1 MRLIR
6 RTLSAGHTGIALL
19 ASCVLLGPAFAEAT
33 TLNVS
38 GEYSSSFLNPPA
50 GTFSGTIT
58 TNGNNINDV
67 DIAFPVVSDF
77 TYVAD
82 SLPAGNNWD
91 LTAASLAG
99 LELDLVFSTTP
110 IPGSLAGFTG
120 GSIVSGQVIDPEGG
134 FTLFQGFSGSIS
146 PALTSASPVPEP
158 SSQSLLALGFTASGF
173 AAAKAALKRNLR
185 G

>member
-1 MRLIR
+1 MSFGERFGALISKE
-6 RTLSAGHTGIALL
+6 LGAVALLL
-19 ASCVLLGPAFAEAT
+19 ASWVLLGPAFAKAT

-38 GEYSSSFLNPPA
+38 GEYSSSPFNPPS

-58 TNGNNINDV
+58 TNGNNITDV
-67 DIAFPVVSDF
+67 DITFPVVSDF

-91 LTAASLAG
+91 LTAANLDG

-120 GSIVSGQVIDPEGG
+120 GNIVSGQVIDPEGG
-134 FTLFQGFSGSIS
+134 LTFFQGFSGGIS
-146 PALTSASPVPEP
+146 PSLTSGSPVPEP
-158 SSQSLLALGFTASGF
+158 SSLALLALGFMASGF
-173 AAAKAALKRNLR
+173 AWKKRH
-185 G
+185 